1 MDLDKYFN
9 SVQSEASVRQ
19 SNRDTNRSWSTADE
33 IDFLHQVL
41 IRRSTPLWVPE
52 LKWIQNYLASMK
64 LRRWP
69 SNMDRNAIEKD
80 ALWLMTQLKLDML
93 NEKSARFSPYYAK
106 KTLKQSEG
114 WTLEDLR

>member
-1 MDLDKYFN
+1 MDMEKYFN

-41 IRRSTPLWVPE
+41 IRRSTPLWVPD
-52 LKWIQNYLASMK
+52 LKWIRNYLSSMK

-69 SNMDRNAIEKD
+69 SNMDRNAIEKE

-106 KTLKQSEG
+106 KALKKEG

>member
-1 MDLDKYFN
+1 
-9 SVQSEASVRQ
+9 
-19 SNRDTNRSWSTADE
+19 
-33 IDFLHQVL
+33 
-41 IRRSTPLWVPE
+41 
-52 LKWIQNYLASMK
+52 
-64 LRRWP
+64 
-69 SNMDRNAIEKD
+69 MDRNAIEKE